1 MSFRSDVSSF
11 TSRPIE
17 AMVCINEIGSAK
29 SVADVK
35 TSYSIL
41 SPRPNCRQT
50 SRFLILKLPVV
61 SREYSTETSKENSS
75 FKKKLA
81 NPVADH

>member
-1 MSFRSDVSSF
+1 MNFRSDVSSF

-35 TSYSIL
+35 TSYSVTEAKLQTNFEVLDSKIAS
-41 SPRPNCRQT
+41 SPNRIIDGNVKRKVFIQEEAGQ
-50 SRFLILKLPVV
+50 S
-61 SREYSTETSKENSS
+61 
-75 FKKKLA
+75 
-81 NPVADH
+81 HG